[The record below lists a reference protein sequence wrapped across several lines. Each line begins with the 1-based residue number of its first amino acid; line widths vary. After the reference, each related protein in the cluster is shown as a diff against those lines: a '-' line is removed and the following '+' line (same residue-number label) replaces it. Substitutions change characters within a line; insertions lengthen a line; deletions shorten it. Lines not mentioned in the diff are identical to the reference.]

1 MNLNIKFNE
10 EQLRIY
16 SHQVAVGLVFGVFM
30 FLLNALILPYF
41 FGYEITWRSLLMI
54 AVFCTLGG
62 LGFGYTMKLLSQKK

>member
-10 EQLRIY
+10 EQRKMY
-16 SHQVAVGLVFGVFM
+16 SHWVAVGLVFGVFM
-30 FLLNALILPYF
+30 FLLNALIFPYF
-41 FGYEITWRSLLMI
+41 FEYEITWQRLLII